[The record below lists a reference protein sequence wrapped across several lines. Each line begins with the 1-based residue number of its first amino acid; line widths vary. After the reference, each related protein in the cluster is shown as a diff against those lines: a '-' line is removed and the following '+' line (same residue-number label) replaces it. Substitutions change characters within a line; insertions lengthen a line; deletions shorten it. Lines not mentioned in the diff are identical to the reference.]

1 MVRTKVRADNSFDS
15 RTNQNTSTPT
25 ARRESD
31 ESRTTVSGHPFFSGP
46 YNGIFFSMN
55 DDIIFEGLVIQPYR
69 SICYS
74 TREAIVPSR
83 NYAIFLNQDTTYF
96 FVGVFAP
103 FFNVFS

>member
-1 MVRTKVRADNSFDS
+1 MVGTKVRADDSFDPC
-15 RTNQNTSTPT
+15 TNEYTSTS
-25 ARRESD
+25 AAWRESD
-31 ESRTTVSGHPFFSGP
+31 ESRTTVSGHSFFGGP
-46 YNGIFFSMN
+46 YNGIFFSVN
-55 DDIIFEGLVIQPYR
+55 DDIVFEGLVIQPYR

-103 FFNVFS
+103 ELNVFS